1 MHRSSPLRARM
12 SEDEEGTVT
21 PELRISQLEERLT
34 EETDRLEKLYVAYKK
49 AEQELEERNAIIEV
63 LEKEAI
69 DKEIDKEGLES
80 LLSNKEATIHDI
92 EIEGAK
98 TAKRVEHLE
107 PELEKMEEM
116 YTRESAR
123 LGRVFEVAEELDEAN
138 RVANAELG
146 ARDDW
151 YVQHMQLF
159 EHLNEAIQ
167 TRYSMIDRAV
177 EAAKELL
184 AKQDT
189 FKERMEETLESVKET
204 AENLIDGDDDDEESD
219 QDES

>member
-1 MHRSSPLRARM
+1 M

-92 EIEGAK
+92 EVEGAK

-116 YTRESAR
+116 YTRQSAR